1 MKTLFKKLMAR
12 FGKGAAKVDLVL
24 DKNQFRLGETI
35 QGKLVVEGGEAEQ
48 KINKIDILLMVAIR
62 HDETESVH
70 TVATI
75 PVHEAFTIHPGERKE
90 LPFNYSLPFDLLIS
104 GNHVVYF
111 FSTNLDIA
119 GGLDQ
124 KDRDYI
130 EIVCPQPLQM
140 VLDALSRLGF
150 REKHESRK
158 FNGHGQE
165 FELFPTDFL
174 QGQAE
179 ELEFIAAIQPDGVHL
194 LVELDLYSYGDEKE
208 VKREVFIPGHL
219 LESEEELV
227 KEIKGILEEMANYGT
242 GGYYH
247 DSHHYFKHGHHGHG
261 SSGLSGAIGGFAAG
275 VIGTMVVNE
284 VIDEL
289 SEDDEEEELEDFF
302 EDED

>member
-1 MKTLFKKLMAR
+1 MAR

-35 QGKLVVEGGEAEQ
+35 QGKLVIEGGEAEQ
-48 KINKIDILLMVAIR
+48 KINKIDILLMVAVR

-75 PVHEAFTIHPGERKE
+75 PVYESFTIHPGEHKE
-90 LPFNYSLPFDLLIS
+90 FPFKYLLPYDLLIS
-104 GNHVVYF
+104 GNHVTYF
-111 FSTNLDIA
+111 FNTNLDIA

-130 EIVCPQPLQM
+130 EIVCPQPLQI

-208 VKREVFIPGHL
+208 VKREVFIPKHL

-227 KEIKGILEEMANYGT
+227 KKIKGILEEMANYGT
-242 GGYYH
+242 AGYFH
-247 DSHHYFKHGHHGHG
+247 DHHHFGHGLHGHS

-275 VIGTMVVNE
+275 MIGAMVVDE
-284 VIDEL
+284 VVDEL
-289 SEDDEEEELEDFF
+289 FEDEEEELEDFF

>member
-1 MKTLFKKLMAR
+1 MFKKLMAR

-24 DKNQFRLGETI
+24 DKNQFRLGESVE
-35 QGKLVVEGGEAEQ
+35 GKLVIEGGEAEQ
-48 KINKIDILLMVAIR
+48 KINKIDILLQVAIR

-75 PVHEAFTIHPGERKE
+75 PVNESFTIHPGEHKE
-90 LPFNYSLPFDLLIS
+90 FPFKYLLPYDLLIS
-104 GNHVVYF
+104 GNHVTYF

-119 GGLDQ
+119 SGVDQ

-130 EIVCPQPLQM
+130 EIVCPHPLQM
-140 VLDALSRLGF
+140 ILDALTRLGF

-158 FNGHGQE
+158 FNGRGQE

-174 QGQAE
+174 QGRAE
-179 ELEFIAAIQPDGVHL
+179 ELEFIAAVHPDGVHM
-194 LVELDLYSYGDEKE
+194 LVELDLYSFGDEKE
-208 VKREVFIPGHL
+208 LKREVFIPKHL

-227 KEIKGILEEMANYGT
+227 KEIKAILEEMANYGT

-247 DSHHYFKHGHHGHG
+247 DTHYQYGHGHHGHS
-261 SSGLSGAIGGFAAG
+261 SSGLKGAVGGFAAG
-275 VIGTMVVNE
+275 VIGAMVVDE
-284 VIDEL
+284 VVDEL
-289 SEDDEEEELEDFF
+289 FEDDEEELEEFF